1 MTGVEQNIPFYWTAL
16 AHWMAGLLYVTLLP
30 RRLEGWRFWT
40 VSAVQL
46 ALQMGYMA
54 LIVDLNGMA
63 FNLGM
68 MGMAAL
74 TALPFAVLNQ
84 TWWEKRIYYCA
95 RAFILGAF
103 MCSLGWQLYAYFAD
117 GFPTLD
123 SLAWEAAF
131 MLPVCAVVIALM
143 CCLEGSH
150 REVDREMEVTPTACG
165 IAVLIAL
172 FIYIFSSLSFSS
184 TETPFSGAT
193 YAEAFNIRTI
203 VYLGGVA
210 ILYGLHLQL
219 CDAHARTEVTALQNM
234 LDMQY
239 ANYRLSQESVD
250 LVNQKYHDLKHQIA
264 ILRAEV
270 GTGQK
275 LEYLDQMEQEIK
287 AYEAQNKTGNEVLDT
302 ILTGKSVYCQ
312 NHGIELT
319 CVADGKAL
327 DFMDVMDLSALFG
340 NALDN
345 AIESVSKLS
354 DPEQRLIHLS
364 VAVQKGFL
372 RIRVENRC
380 DEGYTVKKGLP
391 LTTKKDTR
399 LHGYGLKSICR
410 TAEKYGG
417 SATVSASGGWF
428 ELRILIPLKEE
439 KTNNKE

>member
-16 AHWMAGLLYVTLLP
+16 AHWVAGLLYVTLLP

-40 VSAVQL
+40 ASAVQL
-46 ALQMGYMA
+46 ALQVGYMA
-54 LIVDLNGMA
+54 LIVDLTGMA

-84 TWWEKRIYYCA
+84 TWWENRIYYCA

-103 MCSLGWQLYAYFAD
+103 MCSLGWQLYAYFEDLFSA
-117 GFPTLD
+117 LD

-131 MLPVCAVVIALM
+131 MLPICAAVIALM
-143 CCLEGSH
+143 CYLEGSH
-150 REVDREMEVTPTACG
+150 REVDREMEVTPVACG
-165 IAVLIAL
+165 IAALIAL

-239 ANYRLSQESVD
+239 ANYRMSQESVD

-327 DFMDVMDLSALFG
+327 DFMDVMDLSTLFG

-345 AIESVSKLS
+345 AIESASKLS
-354 DPEQRLIHLS
+354 DPEQRLVHLS

-380 DEGYTVKKGLP
+380 EEGYTVKKGLP

-428 ELRILIPLKEE
+428 ELRILIPLGGE
-439 KTNNKE
+439 KTKVK

>member
-16 AHWMAGLLYVTLLP
+16 AHWVAGLLYVTILP
-30 RRLEGWRFWT
+30 RRLVGWRFWT
-40 VSAVQL
+40 ASVVQL

-68 MGMAAL
+68 IGMAAL
-74 TALPFAVLNQ
+74 TALPFTVANQ
-84 TWWEKRIYYCA
+84 TWWENRIYYCA

-103 MCSLGWQLYAYFAD
+103 MCSLGWQLYAYFED
-117 GFPTLD
+117 LIPTLD

-131 MLPVCAVVIALM
+131 MLPICAVVIALM

-150 REVDREMEVTPTACG
+150 REVDREMEVTPVACG

-184 TETPFSGAT
+184 TETPFSGTT

-219 CDAHARTEVTALQNM
+219 CDAHARTEVAALQNM

-239 ANYRLSQESVD
+239 ANYRMSQESVD

-380 DEGYTVKKGLP
+380 DEGFTVKKGLP

-428 ELRILIPLKEE
+428 ELRILIPLGGE
-439 KTNNKE
+439 KTRMK

>member
-16 AHWMAGLLYVTLLP
+16 AHWVAGLVYVMLLP
-30 RRLEGWRFWT
+30 RRMEGWRFWT
-40 VSAVQL
+40 VSAMQL

-68 MGMAAL
+68 IGMAAL

-84 TWWEKRIYYCA
+84 TWWENRIYYCA

-103 MCSLGWQLYAYFAD
+103 MCSLGWQLYAYFEDRFAA
-117 GFPTLD
+117 LD

-131 MLPVCAVVIALM
+131 MLPVCAAVIVVM
-143 CCLEGSH
+143 NCLERSH
-150 REVDREMEVTPTACG
+150 REVDREMEVTPVACG

-264 ILRAEV
+264 VLRAEV

-345 AIESVSKLS
+345 AIESASKLS

-428 ELRILIPLKEE
+428 ELRVLIPLKEE
-439 KTNNKE
+439 KQR